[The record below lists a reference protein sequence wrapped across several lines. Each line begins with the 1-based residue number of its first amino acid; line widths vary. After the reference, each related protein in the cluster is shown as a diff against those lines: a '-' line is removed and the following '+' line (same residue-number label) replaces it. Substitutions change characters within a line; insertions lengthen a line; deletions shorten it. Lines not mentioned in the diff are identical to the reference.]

1 MEKSLLNGWNT
12 FYTRSVLT
20 HVRMPGGFA
29 VSLGFKNYSS
39 GAVLTEALIGRFEEG
54 AEQIIPGPRSYDG
67 RYTQL
72 TVRWNGTETVVE
84 SAEQDGELCLLVTP
98 VKQETLPMAL
108 LIQGAVLWSG
118 EGCVRRKGE
127 TLEAELP
134 GYRAVLWTDG
144 EPLPEKNAGFT
155 GPDLSVSLSRPVAVG
170 TGKRRSAAEVRAL
183 LDAARAEVEGELAE
197 YGELSE
203 AYNAMRTCLAWDT
216 IYEPENGELC
226 SPVSRLWSIGW
237 GGYVL
242 FCWDTYF
249 SAMMAAVE
257 NRELACA
264 NAAAITREMT
274 ETGFVPNFG
283 AANNFKSRDR
293 SQPPVGALA
302 VREIYRKYRDKE
314 FVRELFEPLLRWN
327 RWFADHRMLDNG
339 WLCWGS
345 DPYEPRAG
353 KYWELHDTNC
363 TRGAALESGLDN
375 SPMFD
380 DVPFDPERHLMCLAD
395 VGLTGLYL
403 ADCEYLA
410 ELAGEIG
417 REEVIPELE
426 SRAAL
431 CKEGMRELWDEETG
445 MFCNRRTDTGEFS
458 RRLSP
463 TNFYALFSDR
473 VTPEQ
478 ARRMMDEH
486 FYNPEEFWGAYILP
500 TIARND
506 PAYPDQDYWRG
517 RIWAPTNF
525 LAYLAMR
532 KQGLRTECTD
542 LARKSRELLLKEWRE
557 HGHVHENY
565 NGTTGEG
572 CDRGNSDKFYHW
584 GGLLALIALM
594 DAGCAAG
601 PEQPLQKKEEKK
613 S

>member
-1 MEKSLLNGWNT
+1 MEKRFLNGWNT
-12 FYTRSVLT
+12 YHTRSVLS
-20 HVRMPGGFA
+20 HVRMPEGFA

-39 GAVLTEALIGRFEEG
+39 GAVLNEALIGRFEEN
-54 AEQIIPGPRSYDG
+54 AEQIVPGPRSYNG
-67 RYTQL
+67 TYTQL
-72 TVRWNGTETVVE
+72 TIRYFGTETIVE
-84 SAEQDGELCLLVTP
+84 SMEQDGELYLLVTP
-98 VKQETLPMAL
+98 VKTELKPMAL

-118 EGCVRRKGE
+118 KGTVCREGE
-127 TLEAELP
+127 ILQAELP
-134 GYRAVLWTDG
+134 GKSITVWTDG
-144 EPLPEKNAGFT
+144 TPLPEKNAGFT
-155 GPDLSVSLSRPVAVG
+155 GPYFSVALNRPIAIG
-170 TGKRRSAAEVRAL
+170 TGPRKTSAEIRDM
-183 LDAARAEVEGELAE
+183 LDAARKSVENQATHYGELADT
-197 YGELSE
+197 YT
-203 AYNAMRTCLAWDT
+203 AMKTCLAWDT
-216 IYEPENGELC
+216 IYEPETGQLC

-249 SAMMAAVE
+249 SAMMAMVDSE
-257 NRELACA
+257 ELACA

-274 ETGFVPNFG
+274 EDGFVPNFG
-283 AANNFKSRDR
+283 AANDNKSRDR

-302 VREIYRKYRDKE
+302 IREIYRKYRDKE
-314 FVRELFEPLLRWN
+314 FVRELFEPLLHWN
-327 RWFADHRMLDNG
+327 RWFSKNRMLPNG

-345 DPYEPRAG
+345 NPYTPRFG
-353 KYWELHDTNC
+353 KYWELHDINC
-363 TRGAALESGLDN
+363 TRGGALESGLDN
-375 SPMFD
+375 SPMYD
-380 DVPFDPERHLMCLAD
+380 DIPFDSERHIMKLAD

-410 ELAGEIG
+410 ELARVVG
-417 REEVIPELE
+417 REDVIPELE

-431 CKEGMRELWDEETG
+431 CKDGMQQLWDEEFG

-458 RRLSP
+458 HRISP
-463 TNFYALFSDR
+463 TNFYALFSDQ

-478 ARRMMDEH
+478 NRRMMEH
-486 FYNPEEFWGAYILP
+486 LYNPEEFWGDYVIP

-532 KQGLRTECTD
+532 KQNLQKECAD
-542 LARKSRELLLKEWRE
+542 FAQKSRDLLLKEWRE

-584 GGLLALIALM
+584 GGLLGLIALM
-594 DAGCAAG
+594 DAGYVAG
-601 PEQPLQKKEEKK
+601 TEQPLE
-613 S
+613 

>member
-1 MEKSLLNGWNT
+1 MDKSLLKGWNT

-20 HVRMPGGFA
+20 HVRMPNGFA

-54 AEQIIPGPRSYDG
+54 AEQITPGLRSYDG
-67 RYTQL
+67 TYTCL
-72 TVRWNGTETVVE
+72 SIRWHGTETVVE
-84 SAEQDGELCLLVTP
+84 STEQDGALYLLATP
-98 VKQETLPMAL
+98 VKMEQKPMAL
-108 LIQGAVLWSG
+108 LMEGAVLWSG
-118 EGCVRRKGE
+118 EGCVRREGE
-127 TLEAELP
+127 TLRAELP
-134 GYRAVLWTDG
+134 GEQITLWTDG
-144 EPLPEKNAGFT
+144 DPLPEKNAGFT
-155 GPDLSVSLSRPVAVG
+155 GPYLSVTLSRPVVMS
-170 TGKRRSAAEVRAL
+170 TGPRRTPEQVRAM
-183 LDAARAEVEGELAE
+183 LDAARKKVEEQAAGYGDLAE
-197 YGELSE
+197 
-203 AYNAMRTCLAWDT
+203 AHTAMQTCLAWDT
-216 IYEPENGELC
+216 IYEPETGQLC
-226 SPVSRLWSIGW
+226 SPVSRLWSISW

-249 SAMMAAVE
+249 SAMMALPDS
-257 NRELACA
+257 RELSCA
-264 NAAAITREMT
+264 NAAAITREIT
-274 ETGFVPNFG
+274 ENGFIPNFG

-327 RWFADHRMLDNG
+327 RWFSENRMLPNG

-345 DPYEPRAG
+345 TPYEPQAG
-353 KYWELHDTNC
+353 KYWELHDVDC

-375 SPMFD
+375 SPMYD
-380 DVPFDPERHLMCLAD
+380 DIPFNPEKHLMKLAD

-403 ADCEYLA
+403 ADCQYLA
-410 ELAGEIG
+410 DLARVIG

-431 CKEGMRELWDEETG
+431 CKAGMQELWDEEFG
-445 MFCNRRTDTGEFS
+445 MFCNRRTDTGQFS
-458 RRLSP
+458 HRISP
-463 TNFYALFSDR
+463 TNFYALFSDQ

-478 ARRMMDEH
+478 NRRMMEH
-486 FYNPEEFWGAYILP
+486 LFNPEEFWGDYVIP

-532 KQGLRTECTD
+532 KQGLWEECTL
-542 LARKSRELLLKEWRE
+542 LAGKSRDLLLKEWRE

-584 GGLLALIALM
+584 GGLLGLIALM
-594 DAGCAAG
+594 DQGYVAG
-601 PEQPLQKKEEKK
+601 PEQPLNF
-613 S
+613 